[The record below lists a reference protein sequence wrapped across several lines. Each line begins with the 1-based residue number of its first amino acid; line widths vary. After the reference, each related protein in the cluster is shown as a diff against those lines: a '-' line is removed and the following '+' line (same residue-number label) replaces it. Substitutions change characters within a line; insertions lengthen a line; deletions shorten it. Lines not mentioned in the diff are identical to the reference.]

1 MLLYLYFKLKRNRA
15 VRCLS
20 KGKNED
26 DYAKHVNIIAEVEVH
41 VDKLLKIIFFYFTE
55 GKLGQ

>member
-1 MLLYLYFKLKRNRA
+1 MFKY
-15 VRCLS
+15 
-20 KGKNED
+20 KGKTKMITR
-26 DYAKHVNIIAEVEVH
+26 KHVNIIAEVEVH